1 MHIEQIQEAADAIR
15 RRISGTPFIGL
26 ILGSGL
32 GDYADAFPNPVIVPY
47 EDIPHFPRSTVPGH
61 KGRLV
66 VQEVRG
72 RLLVAMQ
79 GRFHYYE
86 GYSLEQVTFP
96 VRVMGKLGA
105 QHAILTNAA
114 GGVNTHFEAGD
125 LMLITD
131 HINFMGANPLRGAHE
146 PAFGE
151 RFPDMTQ
158 AYHPETAR
166 LFETVAQRLNIRLR
180 KGVYMAFSGP
190 SYETPAEIRM
200 ARTLGADA
208 VGMSTVPE
216 AIVAAQM
223 GMRVSGVSCITNLA
237 AGMDNAKLEH
247 QDVMATAAQAK
258 HAFIAL
264 IDGVIQELCA

>member
-1 MHIEQIQEAADAIR
+1 MTIEQIHDAADAIR
-15 RRISGTPFIGL
+15 RRVSGAPFIGL

-32 GDYADAFPNPVIVPY
+32 GEYADAFPNPVCIPY
-47 EDIPHFPRSTVPGH
+47 EEIPHFPRSTVVGH

-66 VQEVRG
+66 IQEKRG
-72 RLLVAMQ
+72 RLILAMQ
-79 GRFHYYE
+79 GRCHYYE
-86 GYSLEQVTFP
+86 GYSMEEVAFP
-96 VRVMGKLGA
+96 VRVMGTLGA
-105 QHAILTNAA
+105 RHLILTNAA
-114 GGVNTHFEAGD
+114 GGVNASFESGD

-151 RFPDMTQ
+151 RFPDMSQ
-158 AYHPETAR
+158 AYHAENAR
-166 LFETVAQRLNIRLR
+166 LFEAVAQRLDIRLR
-180 KGVYMAFSGP
+180 KGVYMGFSGP

-223 GMRVSGVSCITNLA
+223 GMRVSGVSCVTNMA
-237 AGMDNAKLEH
+237 AGMEGATLDH
-247 QDVMATAAQAK
+247 QDVMAAAARAK